1 MGLKKIKC
9 KKRKEM
15 LSMKRTMK
23 LMMCMVMV
31 LALMFGLSGCG
42 DSEKQQEAIDTFNEV
57 SEEFDEIADMM
68 NENADAIDEQTFAK
82 FQEVQAA
89 LAECKDALES
99 EEDAPDED
107 YEVMIDSLTQT
118 KDWLKEA
125 RTDVEAQISA
135 AGE

>member
-1 MGLKKIKC
+1 MGLIKE
-9 KKRKEM
+9 RKEM
-15 LSMKRTMK
+15 FSMKKTMKRTMK
-23 LMMCMVMV
+23 LMTCMMMILVM
-31 LALMFGLSGCG
+31 MFSLSGCG

-68 NENADAIDEQTFAK
+68 NGNADAIDEETFAK

-89 LAECKDALES
+89 LAECKAALES

>member
-1 MGLKKIKC
+1 M
-9 KKRKEM
+9 RF
-15 LSMKRTMK
+15 
-23 LMMCMVMV
+23 MMCMVMI
-31 LALMFGLSGCG
+31 LAVTLGLSACG

-57 SEEFDEIADMM
+57 SGEFDEIADMM

-89 LAECKDALES
+89 LAECKDALET

-107 YEVMIDSLTQT
+107 YEMMIESLTQT